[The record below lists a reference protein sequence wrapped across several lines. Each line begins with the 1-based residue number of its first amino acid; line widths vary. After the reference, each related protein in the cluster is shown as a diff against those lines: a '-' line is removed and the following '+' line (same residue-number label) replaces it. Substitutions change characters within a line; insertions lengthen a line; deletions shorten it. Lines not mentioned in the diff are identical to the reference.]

1 VGKQNLIVQ
10 LDSETLRRAELI
22 AAERGLSMSA
32 LVSQQI
38 ERLATAD
45 ERSGESALRVMA
57 DVSRRAFELDPA
69 SKNLGRTWTREELR
83 GAPQPVRSMID
94 PEPLV
99 FVDINIL
106 V

>member
-1 VGKQNLIVQ
+1 MGVGKQNLIVQ

-45 ERSGESALRVMA
+45 ERSRESALRVMA
-57 DVSRRAFELDPA
+57 DVSRRAFELDLA
-69 SKNLGRTWTREELR
+69 SKNLGRTSTREELYEER
-83 GAPQPVRSMID
+83 LSRYGR
-94 PEPLV
+94 
-99 FVDINIL
+99 
-106 V
+106 